1 MFVRTITRRQGAK
14 TYEYLY
20 LVEGHR
26 VGGRVQQRVV
36 SPIGRADLLAPH
48 LDKLLTLLRPYTR
61 ERILRAGEISAAHG
75 LTYGPLVVARR
86 LWEQLGI
93 GAIIGRHCPTRDGL
107 DVAETAFMLTAH
119 RLLHPGSEH
128 ALAWWLEESWVADRA
143 GQRVLPQWE
152 AHGRVRVAY
161 RQLRQ
166 WYHTLDH
173 LIAAKEAIETDLY
186 LQLRDLFGLQV
197 EVVFYDLTSTYFEGT
212 GPTRVARCGHSR
224 DGRPRNRQVLVG
236 VVMASGWPIASYV
249 FAGNRGDRQTVKAVL
264 ANVRRRFTLQ
274 RVVWVCDRGM
284 VSDQALQALV
294 DGEDRYLV
302 GIQRRRNP
310 TAQAVLAAAR
320 KAPGQPLPDG
330 GRAIEVQLPNDPIR
344 YIVVHSPERLGFERA
359 MRRQDMTRCRDALRK
374 LHAAVAVG
382 RLKTPEKIGAR
393 AGTVL
398 RAHHG
403 YRYFTWR
410 LGSSGQ
416 FVFTIDRAKL
426 RAERRVE
433 GTYLL
438 QTNDRALDTVQTV
451 AAYKELLMVERAF
464 RELKGLMEMRPI
476 YHQTQA
482 RVRAHLFVAHL
493 ALLLGC
499 ALHKAL
505 TRTKLTLALDTALE
519 ALRPI
524 RLVELDVAGQ
534 HLRLVTRPGPH
545 GQAVLRAVGIHQ
557 LTPPGERCGKQ
568 KSEIQE
574 NQGV

>member
-1 MFVRTITRRQGAK
+1 MFVRTITRRQGEK

-20 LVEGHR
+20 LVEGRR

-61 ERILRAGEISAAHG
+61 ERVVHAGEISAEHG
-75 LTYGPLVVARR
+75 LTYGPILVARR
-86 LWEQLGI
+86 LWAQLGI
-93 GAIIGRHCPTRDGL
+93 GEVVRRHCPSRDGW
-107 DVAETAFMLTAH
+107 DVAETAFLLTAH

-128 ALAWWLEESWVADRA
+128 ALAWWLEESWVADQA

-166 WYHTLDH
+166 WYRTLDH

-186 LQLRDLFGLQV
+186 LRLRDLFGLQV

-249 FAGNRGDRQTVKAVL
+249 FAGNRADRQTVTAVL
-264 ANVRRRFTLQ
+264 ANVRRRFTVR

-284 VSDQALQALV
+284 VSERALHALAA
-294 DGEDRYLV
+294 GEDRYVV

-320 KAPGQPLPDG
+320 RRPAQPLPDG
-330 GRAIEVQLPNDPIR
+330 GRAIEVQLPQDPVR

-359 MRRQDMTRCRDALRK
+359 MRRQDMARCRDALRR
-374 LHAAVAVG
+374 LQAAVAAG

-393 AGTVL
+393 AGAIL
-398 RAHHG
+398 RAYRGH
-403 YRYFTWR
+403 RYFTWR
-410 LGSSGQ
+410 LEPDGQ
-416 FVFTIDRAKL
+416 VRFTLDRAKL
-426 RAERRVE
+426 RAARRVE

-451 AAYKELLMVERAF
+451 ASYKELLMVERAF
-464 RELKGLMEMRPI
+464 RELKGMMEMRPI
-476 YHQTQA
+476 YHQTQR
-482 RVRAHLFVAHL
+482 RVRAHLFVVHL

-505 TRTKLTLALDTALE
+505 TRAGLTMALDTALE

-524 RLVELDVAGQ
+524 RLVELNVAGQ

-557 LTPPGERCGKQ
+557 LTPPGECCGKQ

-574 NQGV
+574 NQGL

>member
-61 ERILRAGEISAAHG
+61 ERVLHAGKISAEHG
-75 LTYGPLVVARR
+75 LTYGPVLVARR
-86 LWEQLGI
+86 LWDQLGI
-93 GAIIGRHCPTRDGL
+93 GAIIGRHCPARDGL
-107 DVAETAFMLTAH
+107 DVAETAFLLTAH

-128 ALAWWLEESWVADRA
+128 ALAWWLEESWVADPA
-143 GQRVLPQWE
+143 GERVLPQWE

-197 EVVFYDLTSTYFEGT
+197 DVVFYDLTSTYFEGT
-212 GPTRVARCGHSR
+212 GPTRVARFGHSR

-249 FAGNRGDRQTVKAVL
+249 FAGNRADRQTVTAVL
-264 ANVRRRFTLQ
+264 ANVRGRFTLQ
-274 RVVWVCDRGM
+274 RVVWVCDRGT
-284 VSDQALQALV
+284 VSDKALQALV

-302 GIQRRRNP
+302 GLQRRRNP

-320 KAPGQPLPDG
+320 KRPRQSLPDG
-330 GRAIEVQLPNDPIR
+330 GQAIEVQLPNDPAR
-344 YIVVHSPERLGFERA
+344 YIVVHSPERWGFERA
-359 MRRQDMTRCRDALRK
+359 MRRQDMARCRDALRR
-374 LHAAVAVG
+374 LQDAVAAG

-393 AGTVL
+393 AAMIL
-398 RAHHG
+398 RAHRGH
-403 YRYFTWR
+403 RYFSWR
-410 LGSSGQ
+410 LGPDGQ
-416 FVFTIDRAKL
+416 FLFTVDRAKL

-438 QTNDRALDTVQTV
+438 QTNDRTFDTAQTV

-464 RELKGLMEMRPI
+464 RELKGIMEMRPI
-476 YHQTQA
+476 YHQTQR

-505 TRTKLTLALDTALE
+505 TRAGLTLALDTALE

-557 LTPPGERCGKQ
+557 LTPPGERCGKS

-574 NQGV
+574 NQAL